1 MSETLKVLDRALRAR
16 RAAKKFKRAEKSVAR
31 AGAAVGEKATEV
43 GQAIAGDKPGMRR
56 AAWLGFVAGPAA
68 AGGAKKG
75 TEGTAASMGTAGA
88 TVGKIVGMPFGGP
101 LGALA
106 GASVGGALGAA
117 ASQSDEV
124 RKAYDKAAKSKAGK
138 AVGKAY
144 DTAAESQAGKAVG
157 RAYDTT
163 VEGVGKAYTGAKG
176 ALGRAWDATKRG
188 YKKKKQEIKQDATA
202 GAALAA
208 GGGLYTDVSRLAG
221 NKRGS
226 RKLRNFVRGYRLSR
240 TTRKGRQDLRAV
252 RKALN
257 KTKKS

>member
-43 GQAIAGDKPGMRR
+43 GQAIVGDKPGMRR
-56 AAWLGFVAGPAA
+56 AGFLGFVAGPAA

-88 TVGKIVGMPFGGP
+88 TVGKLVGAPLGP
-101 LGALA
+101 LGVLA
-106 GASVGGALGAA
+106 GASIGGGLGAA
-117 ASQSDEV
+117 ASQSDKV

-163 VEGVGKAYTGAKG
+163 AEGIGKAYTGAKG

-188 YKKKKQEIKQDATA
+188 YKKQKQEIKQDATA